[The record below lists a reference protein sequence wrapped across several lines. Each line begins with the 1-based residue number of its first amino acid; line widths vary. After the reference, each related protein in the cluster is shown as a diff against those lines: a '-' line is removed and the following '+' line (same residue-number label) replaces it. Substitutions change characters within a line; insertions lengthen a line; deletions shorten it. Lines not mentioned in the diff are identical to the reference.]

1 MSVNKKR
8 KTGPK
13 PKPRNQLKRVM
24 TCTVDQ
30 DVLKALTKY
39 VSARAFGSQSEAV
52 NQILRKELELCQT
65 QN

>member
-13 PKPRNQLKRVM
+13 PKPRNQIKRVL

-39 VSARAFGSQSEAV
+39 VSVKAFGSQSEAV
-52 NQILRKELELCQT
+52 NQILRRELGICQ

>member
-1 MSVNKKR
+1 MSVNKKL

-13 PKPRNQLKRVM
+13 PKPRNQIKRVL

-30 DVLKALTKY
+30 DVLRGLTRY
-39 VSARAFGSQSEAV
+39 VRVGKFGSQSEAV

-65 QN
+65 

>member
-13 PKPRNQLKRVM
+13 PKPRNQIKRVL

-30 DVLKALTKY
+30 DVLRELTKY
-39 VSARAFGSQSEAV
+39 VGVEKFGTRSEAV
-52 NQILRKELELCQT
+52 NNILRKELGLCQ

>member
-1 MSVNKKR
+1 MSAVNKRTK

-13 PKPRNQLKRVM
+13 PKPRSQIKRVL

-30 DVLKALTKY
+30 DVLRELTKY
-39 VSARAFGSQSEAV
+39 VRAQKYGTRSEAV

-65 QN
+65 

>member
-1 MSVNKKR
+1 MSLNKKR

-13 PKPRNQLKRVM
+13 PRPRNQIKRLL

-30 DVLKALTKY
+30 DVLRKLTKY
-39 VSARAFGSQSEAV
+39 VSAGAFGSQSEAV
-52 NQILRKELELCQT
+52 NQILRKELGLCQI